1 MSRRRRARGRGTGR
15 GGRGEP
21 LGSLG
26 AQGGAQRRRL
36 DRAGRPTVVAA
47 QRGGVLVREWP
58 REEASELCESKAK
71 LLGWLGGA
79 EQYWS
84 DGSSA

>member
-26 AQGGAQRRRL
+26 AQGGAQR
-36 DRAGRPTVVAA
+36 
-47 QRGGVLVREWP
+47 QGGALVREWP
-58 REEASELCESKAK
+58 REEASELRESKAK